1 MEMYALFQIAVI
13 ILTIVAMWRVFRKA
27 NQPGWASLIP
37 IYNFYVLLK
46 IGGKPGW
53 WLILMFIPIVNIF
66 IVIAT
71 MIGVANRFGKGMG
84 FGLGL
89 TFLAP
94 VFFPLL
100 AFRD

>member
-1 MEMYALFQIAVI
+1 MDMYVLFQIGVM
-13 ILTIVAMWRVFRKA
+13 ILMVVAMWRVFNKA
-27 NQPGWASLIP
+27 DQPGWASLIP

-53 WLILMFIPIVNIF
+53 WLILMFIPIVNF
-66 IVIAT
+66 FVVIAT
-71 MIGVANRFGKGMG
+71 MIGVANRFGKGTG

-89 TFLAP
+89 TFLTP
-94 VFFPLL
+94 IFLPIL